1 MRRSGFT
8 MVELIFVIVIIGILA
23 ATALPKF
30 SGVRDKAKVN
40 SELAAMS
47 SLDGSITAASEFRQ
61 DDYGDRNV
69 PWHDVNITNGGFSSR
84 YTSTQAYNKDVNIP
98 HKVLHH
104 ILKKG
109 EHFKIVGGAGS
120 NGTDIVSWGTSVNPA
135 NDILFIVGPASDPE
149 LGVTVKSDIPG
160 GDIVGSPDK
169 NDLWVFNPNNF
180 DVNITSRSATYVL
193 HTSPTVIP
201 AQSVGLLDLN
211 GTAQLVSPN
220 GTGGSAIRNLDA
232 IRSDATTA
240 QLANTV
246 LEVQH

>member
-1 MRRSGFT
+1 MKRSGFT

-30 SGVRDKAKVN
+30 NGVRDKAKIN

-47 SLDGSITAASEFRQ
+47 SLDGTITAASEFRQ

-69 PWHDVNITNGGFSSR
+69 PWHDVNITHGAFSGR
-84 YTSTQAYNKDVNIP
+84 YTATEAYNQDVNIP
-98 HKVLHH
+98 HMVLHH

-109 EHFKIVGGAGS
+109 EHFRIVGGAGS
-120 NGTDIVSWGTSVNPA
+120 NGTDIVRWSTGTNPS
-135 NDILFIVGPASDPE
+135 NDVLFIVGPASDPE
-149 LGVTVKSDIPG
+149 LGVSVKSDIPG
-160 GDIVGSPDK
+160 GDVAGSPDK
-169 NDLWVFNPNNF
+169 NDLWVFNPNDF
-180 DVNITSRSATYVL
+180 DVNITSRSAKYVL

-211 GTAQLVSPN
+211 GTSQLVTTN
-220 GTGGSAIRNLDA
+220 GNGSAMRNLDA

-240 QLANTV
+240 QVANTV
-246 LEVQH
+246 LEVRF